1 MSRLGS
7 AYFFDGYFGE
17 QAAQPRGD
25 RAVGEL
31 APAGSMVADHHGGCA
46 PRAGEVGERLSRI

>member
-7 AYFFDGYFGE
+7 AYFLDDYFGE
-17 QAAQPRGD
+17 QTAQPRGH

-31 APAGSMVADHHGGCA
+31 AQTGSMVADHHGGCA
-46 PRAGEVGERLSRI
+46 PGAGDVGQRLRRI